1 MPITGGLNVP
11 KDFWYEVGQ
20 SNVDG
25 HRRFVGIGNNP
36 DVDQATVPEHIWGGD
51 GLYPW
56 IPVGGVSLE
65 IVSSSTQ
72 DASGGTGIYQ
82 FQFTMLD
89 TNYNEV
95 TVVATVNGTTPTA
108 IPGGPYLRINDGRAI
123 AKGSGA
129 PQWRAINVGTITIRD
144 SGAGTTRCIISA
156 GRNFLRQAVYTIPA
170 GYRGEVTSMYI
181 GFNRG
186 TGGGATRY
194 LTVANYSQNS
204 SGIAILPLD
213 LSCDGEA
220 YRHDG
225 VPGIVLPE
233 KTDFALEIIAVSADN
248 SDVTGA
254 FLGVMKRMNVGTS

>member
-1 MPITGGLNVP
+1 MPITGGFNSP
-11 KDFWYEVGQ
+11 RDFYYEVGQ

-25 HRRFVGIGNNP
+25 HRRFVGLGNNP
-36 DVDQATVPEHIWGGD
+36 DVDQASVPEHIWPGG

-56 IPVGGVSLE
+56 IPIGGVTLE

-72 DASGGTGIYQ
+72 DALGGTGIYGY
-82 FQFTMLD
+82 QFTLLD
-89 TNYNEV
+89 INYNEV
-95 TVVATVNGTTPTA
+95 VISVQTNGTTPVT
-108 IPGGPYLRINDGRAI
+108 ISGGPYLRINDGRAML
-123 AKGSGA
+123 KGSGA
-129 PQWRAINVGTITIRD
+129 PQWRALNIGDITLRDAGGGTVR
-144 SGAGTTRCIISA
+144 AIIPA

-170 GYRGEVTSMYI
+170 GYRGEVISGYI
-181 GFNRG
+181 AFNRG

-194 LTVANYSQNS
+194 LTVTTYIQNS
-204 SGIAILPLD
+204 SGITIMPLD

-225 VPGIVLPE
+225 VPGIIVPE
-233 KTDFALEIIAVSADN
+233 KSDFAMEIISVSSDN